1 MKKKKIRLL
10 KDSIVNRVVEGS
22 GNVEDKKIEKC
33 SVLGK
38 MKRTN
43 KEESEE
49 IVLNFLLFHSLLLY
63 ITNSIKR
70 RLKKCHGD

>member
-22 GNVEDKKIEKC
+22 GTVEDKKIEKC

-43 KEESEE
+43 EEESKE
-49 IVLNFLLFHSLLLY
+49 VFLNF
-63 ITNSIKR
+63 
-70 RLKKCHGD
+70 